1 MVGRGPPYGWLSDD
15 SSVLQGFSFSNSLS
29 NPLGDVMSRAVK
41 LRRQRRSMRRLAS
54 ASTAV
59 FLFALTGCAHRALQV
74 EPMEL
79 CYATELS
86 AYIAS
91 EDLQRALVQAQA
103 FSNSRYGEDCFVC
116 AELLGFEQGEIHLH
130 IRSPLPDP
138 GIDTS
143 ATLKVRALDGHV
155 VESRLYHSCH
165 ARVLPMAP

>member
-1 MVGRGPPYGWLSDD
+1 MTRPGKQRTQIHSIRRVAWACASL
-15 SSVLQGFSFSNSLS
+15 LLCSLS
-29 NPLGDVMSRAVK
+29 
-41 LRRQRRSMRRLAS
+41 
-54 ASTAV
+54 
-59 FLFALTGCAHRALQV
+59 GCAHRALQA

-86 AYIAS
+86 ASIATG
-91 EDLQRALVQAQA
+91 DLQRALRQAQA

-116 AELLGFEQGEIHLH
+116 AELLAFEQGQIHLH

-143 ATLKVRALDGHV
+143 ATLKVRGVDGRV

-165 ARVLPMAP
+165 ARVRPKAP

>member
-1 MVGRGPPYGWLSDD
+1 M
-15 SSVLQGFSFSNSLS
+15 N
-29 NPLGDVMSRAVK
+29 RAVE
-41 LRRQRRSMRRLAS
+41 LRMQRRSMRRVAW
-54 ASTAV
+54 ACA
-59 FLFALTGCAHRALQV
+59 ALLLYMLPGCAHRALQI
-74 EPMEL
+74 EPMQL

-86 AYIAS
+86 ASIAS
-91 EDLQRALVQAQA
+91 ENLQRALVQAQA